1 MSDDPRRVLAEA
13 EMTRRIRILEAK
25 MDLVLKA
32 LNIEFVEDTSG
43 YMGQVNALVAQ
54 GKLLDAI
61 KVYRE
66 ATGADLR
73 TAQEFV
79 QGIPKP
85 KK

>member
-1 MSDDPRRVLAEA
+1 MSDDVRRSIGEA
-13 EMTRRIRILEAK
+13 EIVRRLRLLEAK
-25 MDLVLKA
+25 MDLVLKT

-66 ATGADLR
+66 ATGASMVE
-73 TAQEFV
+73 AQAII
-79 QGIPKP
+79 QGIPKT